1 MGLKEDCPPAPHP
14 GGKQAL
20 RRIARGQHPSFY
32 GAQPRVLAVIPFGV
46 NENLMGD
53 LRRLQPAPKTRVAAP
68 TAVGSFGGE
77 RALARLDR
85 VRARAAAHSC
95 PEAKRRR
102 GNAQGA
108 EEGTTQQQPA
118 TCPLRAP
125 PPPPQ
130 PWRGCL
136 QRFGWRAATW
146 KWSSEAAVKAEAKI
160 FQASLQQGDGNRKG
174 VSVSEATW
182 KWSSEAAVKAEAK
195 SLQASL

>member
-1 MGLKEDCPPAPHP
+1 MPWRAWTASERELQRTAAQ
-14 GGKQAL
+14 KQ
-20 RRIARGQHPSFY
+20 
-32 GAQPRVLAVIPFGV
+32 
-46 NENLMGD
+46 N
-53 LRRLQPAPKTRVAAP
+53 
-68 TAVGSFGGE
+68 
-77 RALARLDR
+77 
-85 VRARAAAHSC
+85 
-95 PEAKRRR
+95 
-102 GNAQGA
+102 A
-108 EEGTTQQQPA
+108 EEATHKAQRKEQRNSSQQPA
-118 TCPLRAP
+118 RCGPLP
-125 PPPPQ
+125 LPPQ